1 MSEISPE
8 PAVVADPSHPR
19 WQPPEGNR
27 VTVGQPDAMPVEV
40 EGGDVA

>member
-1 MSEISPE
+1 MSEITPE

-19 WQPPEGNR
+19 WVPPDGNR
-27 VTVGQPDAMPVEV
+27 VTVGQPVSVEV

>member
-8 PAVVADPSHPR
+8 LAVVADPSHPR

-27 VTVGQPDAMPVEV
+27 VTVGQPDTVSVEMG
-40 EGGDVA
+40 GGDVA